1 MDFMNFDNFIDQI
14 FQFLI
19 MIVIALSVIIPFSQ
33 YLKDRERYP
42 LCHVTAMCFYLDS
55 AFVAFITL
63 ISLFRSTMSLDGLD
77 KMFDAFITLQI
88 PSSFYGII
96 TLACFIIAA
105 ALMAISSER
114 RE

>member
-42 LCHVTAMCFYLDS
+42 LCHVTAF
-55 AFVAFITL
+55 
-63 ISLFRSTMSLDGLD
+63 
-77 KMFDAFITLQI
+77 
-88 PSSFYGII
+88 
-96 TLACFIIAA
+96 
-105 ALMAISSER
+105 
-114 RE
+114 